1 MGKEGSNSL
10 YKLILKTI
18 VLEIIIAAAFIGLFS
33 FLMYFA
39 DLDSNY
45 ASLLGTLSVAFSILI
60 TSFLLAIKVKKR
72 GFLIGFIIGIS
83 NFVLIFLI
91 SLVINGGGIT
101 YNTLFHLIIFVLSGL
116 IGGILGVNKTSN
128 KKYF

>member
-1 MGKEGSNSL
+1 MEKEGRNNI
-10 YKLILKTI
+10 YILILKVI
-18 VLEIIIAAAFIGLFS
+18 IFEIIIAAAFVGLFS

-39 DLDSNY
+39 DLDSSY

-60 TSFLLAIKVKKR
+60 TAFAVAMKIGKKGFLL
-72 GFLIGFIIGIS
+72 GFIIGIS

-91 SLVINGGGIT
+91 SLIINGGGIT

-116 IGGILGVNKTSN
+116 IGGILGVNKTAN